1 MVVLVVEEAVPVV
14 EEAAEEEAAKEAVE
28 AMEDEEGTGMVWAN
42 MLDSDEIRGNVDV
55 VVVVLLRSNR
65 LVVV

>member
-1 MVVLVVEEAVPVV
+1 MVEEAVPVV
-14 EEAAEEEAAKEAVE
+14 KEAAEEAAKE

>member
-14 EEAAEEEAAKEAVE
+14 EEAAEEAAKEAVE